1 MQRFSKLSAAVALS
15 FIVIQSASSESA
27 FPRGCEVTG
36 YSFNESDLVLND
48 KNEQT
53 FYMIQNRSDKKI
65 ELEHFETNPDIFMS
79 PKLESKF
86 DPLQWAAF
94 ASDISNLHFR
104 CYTQE
109 NGDRLLMSCREVLDV
124 CQYPR
129 VKFALSNMGNYWVS
143 TNKPQQQVIK
153 DAVSKGILL
162 RW

>member
-1 MQRFSKLSAAVALS
+1 MSNYTKLPALLALS
-15 FIVIQSASSESA
+15 IFVTAPNAATS

-36 YSFNESDLVLND
+36 YSFSGNALVLNER
-48 KNEQT
+48 NQQT
-53 FYMIQNRSDKKI
+53 FYMIQNRSNKKI
-65 ELEHFETNPDIFMS
+65 ELEHYETQPDVFMS
-79 PKLESKF
+79 PKLETKF
-86 DPLQWAAF
+86 DPSRWAAF
-94 ASDISNLHFR
+94 ASDVENLHFK

-109 NGDRLLMSCREVLDV
+109 NGDRLLMNCRDVLDV

-143 TNKPQQQVIK
+143 TNKAQDQVIK